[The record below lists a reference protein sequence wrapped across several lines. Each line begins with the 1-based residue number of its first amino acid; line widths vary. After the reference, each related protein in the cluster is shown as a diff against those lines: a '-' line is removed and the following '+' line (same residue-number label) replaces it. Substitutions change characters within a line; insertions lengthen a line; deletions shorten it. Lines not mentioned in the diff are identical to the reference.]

1 VSLLQS
7 LSHDRVNNNCSKK
20 RSFLE
25 HFTQYISAYHGDCSN
40 FHINGKGCE
49 CLIGLYLRN
58 ILIISWRPQK
68 IRDFELSQSTEWT

>member
-20 RSFLE
+20 RSYLE

-40 FHINGKGCE
+40 FNINGKGCE
-49 CLIGLYLRN
+49 YLIG
-58 ILIISWRPQK
+58 RPEK
-68 IRDFELSQSTEWT
+68 FREFESNQSTE